1 MEEVKYL
8 WMNNSDQNKQR
19 IYMYLNE
26 KNEIIMGNIIGKSPT
41 ISPYNENSIYYNN
54 SQCVG
59 VAKKFVKSINNIL
72 FK

>member
-8 WMNNSDQNKQR
+8 WKNNSDQNKQC

-26 KNEIIMGNIIGKSPT
+26 KNEIITGNIVCGSPT

-59 VAKKFVKSINNIL
+59 IAKKFVKSINNSS